1 MKKNSQQKSFKI
13 SYDTPETADHTMDAE
28 ELGSSLVSL
37 SKVIKNADKILN
49 GEDSEVDVEVR
60 AHNQGSYELEIITWL
75 KDGGI
80 DILKTLGFS
89 FAGAAFTAGSL
100 IGLIRELKGRRIESR
115 SNKDEKVTLQLED
128 GETIECSEG
137 VAELISS
144 YNVMKDLEDV
154 IVKPTKDA
162 KSGSIK
168 LTSEDGNQGELDILD
183 RDYFKAPPR
192 SSMRQETEY
201 EEECEAVF
209 TVVALE
215 SPTGWK
221 LKLPPD
227 DTEYSV
233 KMADERFLE
242 RVNDGDKQF
251 VKGELFKIKLK
262 TIEREL
268 DGKTTY
274 TRIVTE
280 VLRHRAAAE
289 RKII

>member
-1 MKKNSQQKSFKI
+1 M
-13 SYDTPETADHTMDAE
+13 
-28 ELGSSLVSL
+28 
-37 SKVIKNADKILN
+37 
-49 GEDSEVDVEVR
+49 
-60 AHNQGSYELEIITWL
+60 
-75 KDGGI
+75 
-80 DILKTLGFS
+80 
-89 FAGAAFTAGSL
+89 AFL
-100 IGLIRELKGRRIESR
+100 RLESR